1 MKETKN
7 GFQCKFLQ
15 FMKWKNISWGNYE
28 VKRKENGHLLHIW
41 GKSYDMKYS
50 IVSAIIPG
58 VSSVVRP
65 NTPLHD
71 QEQGEVTAGTATSH
85 TASQGRSRRFGRHG
99 EHWTQPPASWWVHW
113 SLHSL
118 YSVIADWAGLG
129 VGKSFVMD
137 YINIQFVLLWTL

>member
-1 MKETKN
+1 
-7 GFQCKFLQ
+7 
-15 FMKWKNISWGNYE
+15 
-28 VKRKENGHLLHIW
+28 
-41 GKSYDMKYS
+41 MKYS

-99 EHWTQPPASWWVHW
+99 DIG
-113 SLHSL
+113 HSL
-118 YSVIADWAGLG
+118 QLRDGCTG
-129 VGKSFVMD
+129 VSTHSIVS
-137 YINIQFVLLWTL
+137 LLTEQGWG